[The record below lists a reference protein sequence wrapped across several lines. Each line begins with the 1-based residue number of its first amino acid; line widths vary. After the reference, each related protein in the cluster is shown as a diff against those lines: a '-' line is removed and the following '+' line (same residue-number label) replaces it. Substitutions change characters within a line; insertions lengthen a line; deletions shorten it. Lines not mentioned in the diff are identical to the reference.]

1 MFAVTTQTNIN
12 MDKNT
17 EIKFVGQ
24 PVFKQILNLI
34 DKVNIQGLINKHQS
48 DRYYKSFKTRTH
60 LITLL
65 FGILSRCDSMT
76 EICEGLRA
84 FRGKLNHLGLG
95 QAPAKSTACD
105 GLRNRDN
112 AFFEELYFT
121 LVKKYHSFLSDSR
134 TFGLTFKEVLLIDST
149 TIRLFSNI
157 LKGVGRN
164 PKGDGKKK
172 GGLKVH
178 MLIDAVQSVGRFI
191 KITAAKVH
199 DKNFLKSL
207 ELISHSMI
215 VFDRAYNF
223 YHQFALWTEQQ
234 VYFVTRLKKNA
245 VYTVLFTHREHYRK
259 KGQAK
264 VLRDETIEMNYHPE
278 DDAGRKRLDQERTLR
293 LRKVCYQDE
302 RNRYYEFLTN
312 NFDIEAEEVAFL
324 YKKRWG
330 IEILF
335 KKMKQNF
342 QLHYFYGEN
351 ENAIRTQVW
360 CTLIAQLLLTVVQ
373 KIAQTKKAF
382 SVVASLVRLHLISM
396 LDVFEL
402 LRSKRR
408 EYGSNSLGPPGLEQ
422 QIKLELK

>member
-1 MFAVTTQTNIN
+1 
-12 MDKNT
+12 MDKNNK
-17 EIKFVGQ
+17 IKFVGQ
-24 PVFKQILNLI
+24 PIFKQII
-34 DKVNIQGLINKHQS
+34 DLVYKVNIQSIIKEHDS
-48 DRYYKSFKTRTH
+48 DRYYKAFKSNTH
-60 LITLL
+60 LITML

-76 EICEGLRA
+76 ETCEGLRA
-84 FRGKLNHLGLG
+84 LGGKLNHLGLEK
-95 QAPAKSTACD
+95 APSKSTASD

-112 AFFEELYFT
+112 RFFEALYFT
-121 LVKKYHSFLSDSR
+121 LVDKYKSFLSDSR

-149 TIRLFSNI
+149 TIRLFSDI

-178 MLIDAVQSVGRFI
+178 MLIDAVQSVGRFV

-215 VFDRAYNF
+215 VFDKAYNY
-223 YHQFALWTEQQ
+223 YHQFALWTNQQ

-245 VYTVLFTHREHYRK
+245 VYEVIEVSRNHYRK
-259 KGQAK
+259 KDQAK
-264 VLRDETIEMNYHPE
+264 VLRDEVVELTYHPE
-278 DDAGRKRLDQERTLR
+278 DGDGKKQMKIFEKIR

-302 RNRYYEFLTN
+302 KNRYYEFLTN
-312 NFDIEAEEVAFL
+312 NFEIIAEEVAFL

-360 CTLIAQLLLTVVQ
+360 CTLIAQLLLTVIQ

-382 SVVASLVRLHLISM
+382 SIVASLIRIHLISM
-396 LDVFEL
+396 LEMGEL
-402 LRSKRR
+402 LRSTNRSYKKQIV
-408 EYGSNSLGPPGLEQ
+408 EPPGQL
-422 QIKLELK
+422 KLIL

>member
-1 MFAVTTQTNIN
+1 MS
-12 MDKNT
+12 KNT

-24 PVFKQILNLI
+24 PIFKQIINLI
-34 DKVNIQGLINKHQS
+34 DAVNIRGLIKKHNS
-48 DRYYKSFKTRTH
+48 DYYYKAFKTRTH
-60 LITLL
+60 LITML

-84 FRGKLNHLGLG
+84 MGGKLNHLGLEK
-95 QAPAKSTACD
+95 APAKSTACD
-105 GLRNRDN
+105 GLRNRSSS
-112 AFFEELYFT
+112 FFEDLYFS
-121 LVKKYHSFLSDSR
+121 LVKNYHSFLSDSR

-149 TIRLFSNI
+149 TIRLFSDV

-207 ELISHSMI
+207 ELISHSMV
-215 VFDRAYNF
+215 VFDKAYNY
-223 YHQFALWTEQQ
+223 YHQFALWTQNQ
-234 VYFVTRLKKNA
+234 VYFVSRLKTNA
-245 VYTVLFTHREHYRK
+245 VYAVIEVTRRHYRK
-259 KGQAK
+259 KGEAK
-264 VLRDETIEMNYHPE
+264 VLSDEIIELEYHPE
-278 DDAGRKRLDQERTLR
+278 DETGKKQTKITKKLR

-302 RNRYYEFLTN
+302 QNRYYEFLTN
-312 NFDIEAEEVAFL
+312 NFEITAEEVAFL

-342 QLHYFYGEN
+342 QLNYFYGEN

-360 CTLIAQLLLTVVQ
+360 CTLIAQLFLTVIQ

-382 SVVASLVRLHLISM
+382 SVVASLVRIHLISM
-396 LDVFEL
+396 LDVSEL
-402 LRSKRR
+402 LRSTRR
-408 EYGSNSLGPPGLEQ
+408 GYNKARESPPGSLQ
-422 QIKLELK
+422 LSLFGAKTGGGLF

>member
-1 MFAVTTQTNIN
+1 MGKIS
-12 MDKNT
+12 

-24 PVFKQILNLI
+24 PIFKQVINLI
-34 DKVNIQGLINKHQS
+34 EKVNISSIVRSYDS
-48 DRYYKSFKTRTH
+48 DRYYKAFKSRTH
-60 LITLL
+60 LITML

-76 EICEGLRA
+76 ETCEGLRA
-84 FRGKLNHLGLG
+84 LGGKLNHLGLEK
-95 QAPAKSTACD
+95 APAKSTASD

-112 AFFEELYFT
+112 RFFEDLYFA
-121 LVKKYHSFLSDSR
+121 LVDKYQSFLSDSR
-134 TFGLTFKEVLLIDST
+134 TYGLTFKEVLLIDST
-149 TIRLFSNI
+149 TIRLFSDI

-178 MLIDAVQSVGRFI
+178 MLIDAVQSVGRFV

-215 VFDRAYNF
+215 VFDKAYNY
-223 YHQFALWTEQQ
+223 YHQFALWTTQQ

-245 VYTVLFTHREHYRK
+245 VYEIIETKRVHYRK
-259 KGQAK
+259 KGKAK
-264 VLRDETIEMNYHPE
+264 VLRDEIIELTYHPE
-278 DDAGRKRLDQERTLR
+278 NENGKRQMKVFRKIR

-302 RNRYYEFLTN
+302 KNRYFEFLTN
-312 NFDIEAEEVAFL
+312 NFGISAEEVAFL

-330 IEILF
+330 IELLF

-360 CTLIAQLLLTVVQ
+360 CTLIAQLLMTVIQ
-373 KIAQTKKAF
+373 KIAQTRKAF
-382 SVVASLVRLHLISM
+382 SVVASLIRIHLISM
-396 LDVFEL
+396 LDMVEL
-402 LRSKRR
+402 LRCTSRAYKI
-408 EYGSNSLGPPGLEQ
+408 EVGEPPGQLQ
-422 QIKLELK
+422 LNLV

>member
-1 MFAVTTQTNIN
+1 MS
-12 MDKNT
+12 KNT

-24 PVFKQILNLI
+24 PIFKQIINLI
-34 DKVNIQGLINKHQS
+34 EKVNISSIIKEHES
-48 DRYYKSFKTRTH
+48 DRYYKAFKSRTH
-60 LITLL
+60 IITMM

-84 FRGKLNHLGLG
+84 MGGKLNHLGLDS
-95 QAPAKSTACD
+95 APAKSTASD
-105 GLRNRDN
+105 GLRNRDSR
-112 AFFEELYFT
+112 FFEALYFA
-121 LVKKYHSFLSDSR
+121 LANKYRSFLSDSR
-134 TFGLTFKEVLLIDST
+134 TYGLTFKEVLLIDST
-149 TIRLFSNI
+149 TIRLFSDI

-164 PKGDGKKK
+164 HKGDGKKK

-215 VFDRAYNF
+215 VFDKAYNY
-223 YHQFALWTEQQ
+223 YHQFAVWTNQQ
-234 VYFVTRLKKNA
+234 VYFVTRIKKNA
-245 VYTVLFTHREHYRK
+245 VYEVIEVTRNHYRK
-259 KGQAK
+259 KGLAK
-264 VLRDETIEMNYHPE
+264 VLNDAVIELTYHPE
-278 DDAGRKRLDQERTLR
+278 DENGKRQMKVFKKIR

-302 RNRYYEFLTN
+302 KNRYFEFLTN
-312 NFDIEAEEVAFL
+312 NFEITAEEVAFL

-330 IEILF
+330 IELLF

-360 CTLIAQLLLTVVQ
+360 CTLIAQLLMTVIQ

-382 SVVASLVRLHLISM
+382 SVVASLVRIHLISM
-396 LDVFEL
+396 LDMVEL
-402 LRSKRR
+402 LRSNKRAYKLQAG
-408 EYGSNSLGPPGLEQ
+408 EPPGQL
-422 QIKLELK
+422 QIKWI

>member
-1 MFAVTTQTNIN
+1 
-12 MDKNT
+12 MDKNN
-17 EIKFVGQ
+17 EIRFVGQ
-24 PVFKQILNLI
+24 PIFRQILKLI
-34 DKVNIQGLINKHQS
+34 DDFDLKDLVTRHNS
-48 DRYYKSFKTRTH
+48 DYYYKAFKSRTQ
-60 LITLL
+60 LITML

-84 FRGKLNHLGLG
+84 LGGKLNHLGLVK
-95 QAPAKSTACD
+95 APAKSTASD
-105 GLRNRDN
+105 GLRNRSHK
-112 AFFEELYFT
+112 FFEELYFN
-121 LVKKYHSFLSDSR
+121 LVSKYQSFLSDSR

-149 TIRLFSNI
+149 TIRLFSDI

-178 MLIDAVQSVGRFI
+178 MLIDAVQSVGRFV

-207 ELISHSMI
+207 ELISHSMV
-215 VFDRAYNF
+215 VFDRAYNY
-223 YHQFALWTEQQ
+223 YHQFALWTRQH

-245 VYTVLFTHREHYRK
+245 VYTVIEVRRKHYRK

-264 VLRDETIEMNYHPE
+264 VLRDENIEMEYHPE
-278 DDAGRKRLDQERTLR
+278 NGDGVRQTNIKKTIT

-302 RNRYYEFLTN
+302 QNRYFEFLTN
-312 NFDIEAEEVAFL
+312 NFDVTAEEVAFL

-330 IEILF
+330 IELLF

-351 ENAIRTQVW
+351 VNAIYTQVW
-360 CTLIAQLLLTVVQ
+360 CTLIAQLLLTVIQ
-373 KIAQTKKAF
+373 KMSQAKKAF
-382 SVVASLVRLHLISM
+382 SVVASLIRIHLISM

-402 LRSKRR
+402 LKSTKRTYNR
-408 EYGSNSLGPPGLEQ
+408 KIEPPPLYQ
-422 QIKLELK
+422 LRLEL